1 MTKQQYTI
9 SKTDTGYALTQFEGL
24 EQIQIGIDHPK
35 YDWVG
40 KNQGR
45 VVNINGNRWTS
56 MQDYYNYY
64 GTNPKPTKETK
75 TAPVEAKKAPTVI
88 NLTRLDDL
96 NINPDLFEPMLTN
109 TVFDKFISQDGG
121 FLPGSNIMAAGAPGV
136 GKTTVLL
143 DLLSALHQTGKKV
156 LFISAEMNQI
166 DMARYLKRFPQW
178 GQLPILFLAD
188 YQDQDP
194 KAVIETTLNQ
204 GWDLVLTDSYT
215 EVNDT
220 VKEECDMSRGKT
232 EKWFLDLMSAHNRA
246 ENATKTYTTFVTIL
260 QLSKGGNFVGS
271 NKLKHMTTAM
281 MQLDWEGAE
290 NGGRRYMEFS
300 KNRLGQVGKKLYFTL
315 DHGVQFDEARYARD
329 LFNDALVAEEK
340 KRLAEEDNAFDAL
353 FGFNVHTEEES
364 VAAVEPGID
373 AVTEVQSE
381 TYFSEADGV
390 DVIA

>member
-1 MTKQQYTI
+1 MNKQSYTI
-9 SKTDTGYALTQFEGL
+9 SATATGFML
-24 EQIQIGIDHPK
+24 EEVSNHAQIFIEQDHAK
-35 YDWVG
+35 YEWI
-40 KNQGR
+40 KENQGR

-75 TAPVEAKKAPTVI
+75 TAQVEAKKAPAVI

-96 NINPDLFEPMLTN
+96 NINPDLFEPMMTN

-143 DLLSALHQTGKKV
+143 DLLSSLHTAGKKV

-188 YQDQDP
+188 YTDSDP

-232 EKWFLDLMSAHNRA
+232 EKWFLDLMSAHNRG
-246 ENATKTYTTFVTIL
+246 ENETKTYTTFVTIL

-290 NGGRRYMEFS
+290 NGNRRYMEFS

-315 DHGVQFDEARYARD
+315 DNGVQFDEARYARD

-340 KRLAEEDNAFDAL
+340 KRLTEEDGAFDKL
-353 FGFNVHTEEES
+353 FGFGIEAITEEPES
-364 VAAVEPGID
+364 VAEIGAHLVD
-373 AVTEVQSE
+373 VQSA
-381 TYFSEADGV
+381 THFSEEAGQ

>member
-1 MTKQQYTI
+1 MTKQSYTI
-9 SKTDTGYALTQFEGL
+9 TTTATGFMLTEVSNHA
-24 EQIQIGIDHPK
+24 QIFIEPDHAK
-35 YDWVG
+35 YSWIQE
-40 KNQGR
+40 NQGR

-75 TAPVEAKKAPTVI
+75 TAQAGAKKAPTVI
-88 NLTRLDDL
+88 NLTKLDDL

-143 DLLSALHQTGKKV
+143 DLLSSLHQAGKRV

-188 YQDQDP
+188 YTDQDP
-194 KAVIETTLNQ
+194 KSVIEATLNQ

-232 EKWFLDLMSAHNRA
+232 EKWFLDLMSAHNRG
-246 ENATKTYTTFVTIL
+246 ENSTKTYTTFVTIL

-281 MQLDWEGAE
+281 MQLDWEGNE
-290 NGGRRYMEFS
+290 NGNRRYMEFS

-340 KRLAEEDNAFDAL
+340 KRLAEEDGAFDKL
-353 FGFNVHTEEES
+353 FGLAPDAKEAEVEMGADMVS
-364 VAAVEPGID
+364 MVAEAVSG
-373 AVTEVQSE
+373 